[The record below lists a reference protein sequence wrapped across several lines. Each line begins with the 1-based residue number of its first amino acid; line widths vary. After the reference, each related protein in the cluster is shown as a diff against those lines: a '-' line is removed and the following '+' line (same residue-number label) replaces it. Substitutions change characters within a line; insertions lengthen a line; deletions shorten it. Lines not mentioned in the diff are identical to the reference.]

1 MSEKEFIDWL
11 KGFTQ
16 GVHHYNITP
25 KQWDEL
31 KEKLATVNN
40 REVTQTV
47 TYDQT
52 YWTTNTTIESYG
64 N

>member
-1 MSEKEFIDWL
+1 MKVKNFIEWL

-31 KEKLATVNN
+31 KEKLDTVDSVKSHNG
-40 REVTQTV
+40 VSTPGWTQT
-47 TYDQT
+47 
-52 YWTTNTTIESYG
+52 TTWE
-64 N
+64 

>member
-1 MSEKEFIDWL
+1 MKVKNFIEWI

-31 KEKLATVNN
+31 KEKLDTVDSVKSHNW
-40 REVTQTV
+40 VSTPGWTQT
-47 TYDQT
+47 
-52 YWTTNTTIESYG
+52 TTWE
-64 N
+64 